1 MIYSNS
7 LSLGLVTLANESFFV
22 QLPYQNFYQITNIT
36 YEPVFT
42 ITPNTSLIQL
52 CNNDSFCLYDVMVT
66 GDNSFG
72 LATLTT
78 VIEASRVEALIQP
91 G

>member
-1 MIYSNS
+1 MMSS
-7 LSLGLVTLANESFFV
+7 CFLGLITSASESLFT
-22 QLPYQNFYQITNIT
+22 QLPYQNFSQITNIT

-42 ITPNTSLIQL
+42 LTPNTSLIQL
-52 CNNDSFCLYDVMVT
+52 CNNDSFCMYDVMVT

-78 VIEASRVEALIQP
+78 VMEAARVEALIQP